1 MSRTIDP
8 TVWDCWR
15 ERLRRFES
23 CDLTVAAFC
32 QAEGFSQ
39 AGFYQWRKKLGN
51 RSGSGSGSG
60 AKQKP
65 SKRPVFVPVVPT
77 SLAAAVVVTLANGV
91 RVELS
96 AGDHELVGHV
106 VLVAASTAAAG
117 GDS

>member
-51 RSGSGSGSG
+51 RSGSDSG
-60 AKQKP
+60 AKQKH
-65 SKRPVFVPVVPT
+65 SKRSVFVPVVPT
-77 SLAAAVVVTLANGV
+77 SLASAVVVTLANGV

-106 VLVAASTAAAG
+106 VLVAASTATAG